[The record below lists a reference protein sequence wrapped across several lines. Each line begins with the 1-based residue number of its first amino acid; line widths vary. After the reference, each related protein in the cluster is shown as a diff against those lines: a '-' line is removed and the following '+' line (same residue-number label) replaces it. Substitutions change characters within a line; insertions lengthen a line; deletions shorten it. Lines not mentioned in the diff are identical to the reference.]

1 MIYSPTDQNLAGRHV
16 AEVKEL
22 IESIIADVA
31 VGGDVV
37 CDTCDVD
44 RAGSF
49 RVDLSYH
56 RGVRCEKK
64 TY

>member
-1 MIYSPTDQNLAGRHV
+1 MIYSPTDQNLAGSHV

-22 IESIIADVA
+22 IESIIADVT
-31 VGGDVV
+31 VGGDIVSDA
-37 CDTCDVD
+37 CNVD

-56 RGVRCEKK
+56 RGVRCE
-64 TY
+64 